1 MAQWVAFRPIFEVY
15 AGKKGYKRGECRR
28 EDWWRQ
34 EATEKQLLET
44 LERVLREAKR
54 KILQV
59 ERVIQVDP
67 EEGCDAEREDEML
80 GWRQETP
87 GWAND
92 LVR

>member
-1 MAQWVAFRPIFEVY
+1 M
-15 AGKKGYKRGECRR
+15 
-28 EDWWRQ
+28 
-34 EATEKQLLET
+34 ET

-67 EEGCDAEREDEML
+67 EEGGDAEREDRML